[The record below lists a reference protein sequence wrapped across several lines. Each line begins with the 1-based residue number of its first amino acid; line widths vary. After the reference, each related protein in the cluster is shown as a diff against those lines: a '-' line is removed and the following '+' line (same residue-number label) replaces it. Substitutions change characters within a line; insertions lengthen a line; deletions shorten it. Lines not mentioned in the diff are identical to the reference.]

1 MANVMCDENFIIFW
15 KSTIVLFYFGWLSK
29 NIFIS
34 PWLKAVWKG
43 EIECRYNVF
52 TKAFLMFPF

>member
-1 MANVMCDENFIIFW
+1 MKISLYSGKAL
-15 KSTIVLFYFGWLSK
+15 VLFYFCWLRK
-29 NIFIS
+29 KFIS

-52 TKAFLMFPF
+52 TKAFLMFSF